1 MKQRGCCRHGTR
13 RGGKGEGGAEGRGS
27 RNGSLAVIALILKP

>member
-13 RGGKGEGGAEGRGS
+13 RGGKGEGGAEGRG